1 MKKYEELTAYDKVDF
16 LTEVLGFNEKKVT
29 DFLSN
34 VYHLF
39 NNPNIEAQ
47 LKCEKYPSLEELQ
60 NMVFDTLIYNETVDH
75 SNLKGIYEWVYGLES
90 KIQKYNK
97 KVAGN

>member
-16 LTEVLGFNEKKVT
+16 LTKVLDFDEKRVT

-34 VYHLF
+34 VYSLF
-39 NNPNIEAQ
+39 NNPNTEVQ

-60 NMVFDTLIYNETVDH
+60 NMIFDTLIYNESFDH
-75 SNLKGIYEWVYGLES
+75 PNLKSVYDWVCGLEL
-90 KIQKYNK
+90 KIKEYNK
-97 KVAGN
+97 KVARN